1 MERRSSNLCRTNSP
15 PLSNKKKRRTSK
27 TRKNSSETNTDPTE
41 NKEQK
46 KTSTDIGLDFNISKK
61 DEYKNNNQKPPFKE
75 TWVRTASAHST

>member
-46 KTSTDIGLDFNISKK
+46 KTSTDIG
-61 DEYKNNNQKPPFKE
+61 
-75 TWVRTASAHST
+75 